1 LPNTDDILPDKF
13 CDGMVG
19 AELLDC
25 LPVPE
30 RSLAATMPWKRNGGM
45 LKHEKKWK
53 RALLASPLLL
63 MVYGC
68 ALTMGVAVMRLS
80 MTKGGERITMGD
92 GVEAGLWTR
101 YFRLKGL
108 DSFIEL
114 YVAFFTPALS
124 GLDPVG
130 RLQLIAFLA
139 DIVPVVV
146 IWKIEANRRGNVANI
161 ANLM

>member
-1 LPNTDDILPDKF
+1 
-13 CDGMVG
+13 M
-19 AELLDC
+19 
-25 LPVPE
+25 
-30 RSLAATMPWKRNGGM
+30 
-45 LKHEKKWK
+45 
-53 RALLASPLLL
+53 
-63 MVYGC
+63 
-68 ALTMGVAVMRLS
+68 
-80 MTKGGERITMGD
+80 TMGD

-101 YFRLKGL
+101 YFGLIGL

-146 IWKIEANRRGNVANI
+146 IWKIEANRRGNFANI